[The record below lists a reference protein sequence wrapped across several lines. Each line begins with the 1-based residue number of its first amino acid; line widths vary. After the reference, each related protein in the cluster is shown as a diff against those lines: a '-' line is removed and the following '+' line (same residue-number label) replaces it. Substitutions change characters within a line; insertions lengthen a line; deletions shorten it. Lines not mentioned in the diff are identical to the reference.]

1 MKDDLRDIFNESIRV
16 KNATLEKN
24 LPAMVKAVGLFSSAL
39 KKNKKIIFFGNGGSA
54 ADSQHWAAELVGR
67 FQRERK
73 ALPAIALTTDT
84 SILTALGND
93 YNFEIV
99 FARQLEALGQR
110 GDVAV
115 AISTS
120 GRSPNVIQGVKT
132 AKAMG
137 LRTIAFTGGDG
148 GRLAGLCDLSL
159 IASSKNTARIQE
171 SHLCMAHAIIEL
183 VENNFK

>member
-1 MKDDLRDIFNESIRV
+1 
-16 KNATLEKN
+16 
-24 LPAMVKAVGLFSSAL
+24 
-39 KKNKKIIFFGNGGSA
+39 
-54 ADSQHWAAELVGR
+54 
-67 FQRERK
+67 
-73 ALPAIALTTDT
+73 
-84 SILTALGND
+84 
-93 YNFEIV
+93 
-99 FARQLEALGQR
+99 
-110 GDVAV
+110 V